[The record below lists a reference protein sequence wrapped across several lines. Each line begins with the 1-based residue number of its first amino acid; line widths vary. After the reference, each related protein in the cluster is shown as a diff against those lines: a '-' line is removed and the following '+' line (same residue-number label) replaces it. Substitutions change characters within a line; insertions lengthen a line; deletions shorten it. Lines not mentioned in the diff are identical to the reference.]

1 MSLRANLDDL
11 DLDAQAGNLAA
22 KLRLVVAQLV
32 QNSAE
37 RVDSKGQAVDLLG
50 DLPKAAEDAESHW
63 HCCDN
68 PLGHGVVS

>member
-1 MSLRANLDDL
+1 MHLRANLDDL

-32 QNSAE
+32 QDSAE
-37 RVDSKGQAVDLLG
+37 RVDSKGQVVDLLG
-50 DLPKAAEDAESHW
+50 DLPEAAEDAQSHGYR
-63 HCCDN
+63 CDN

>member
-1 MSLRANLDDL
+1 
-11 DLDAQAGNLAA
+11 
-22 KLRLVVAQLV
+22 V
-32 QNSAE
+32 
-37 RVDSKGQAVDLLG
+37 VDLLG